1 LLLRVSTP
9 LPQSLMSL
17 KARAASCS
25 LSDEEL
31 QLSFRAFAKCCEERN
46 DVSCRSGSRAPYKDK
61 ILRDRQVVRVWRLR
75 INVVLTKCTRIITR
89 CQASHSSPARLSVTT
104 VANGMSD
111 SLPSRLQ

>member
-1 LLLRVSTP
+1 MNVYSLGEGRVLQPGCWLKQPKEAIGALLLRVSTP

-46 DVSCRSGSRAPYKDK
+46 DVNCRSG
-61 ILRDRQVVRVWRLR
+61 LGLR
-75 INVVLTKCTRIITR
+75 IRTKY
-89 CQASHSSPARLSVTT
+89 
-104 VANGMSD
+104 
-111 SLPSRLQ
+111 